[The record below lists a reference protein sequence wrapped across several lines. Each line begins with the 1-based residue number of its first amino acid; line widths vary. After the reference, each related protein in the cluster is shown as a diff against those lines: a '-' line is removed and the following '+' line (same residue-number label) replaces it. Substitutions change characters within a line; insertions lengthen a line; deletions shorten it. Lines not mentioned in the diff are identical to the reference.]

1 MATRQVRG
9 HTMGSLSAVR
19 KSLKSKG
26 GIGGGKIKIISAEQT
41 FAVRFLTEPSE
52 WFGFYEHY
60 NATDGFFA
68 CYEGECCANSTDKA
82 SMKYLANVF
91 VQEDNKVMAL
101 KIPKS
106 LAEDLMRSC
115 EKYTTM
121 QDRWYE
127 VSRVGTGKNDTKY
140 SRDPEAPT
148 KFRLPRDAK
157 LIDLHALMQKMVE
170 EVEEAD
176 DDEEEVNT
184 SRERRA
190 SSRRSSGPARRS
202 SRAVLDDDDDE
213 DEDEIEDDD
222 DEEDFRPPRRRLAPK
237 PAAKKTASKRA
248 VSSTPVKRTI
258 KRR

>member
-9 HTMGSLSAVR
+9 STVGSLTNLR

-41 FAVRFLTEPSE
+41 FAVRFLTEPDK
-52 WFGFYEHY
+52 WFGYYEHY
-60 NATDGFFA
+60 NKTDGFFP
-68 CYEGECCANSTDKA
+68 CYEGECCTNSTDRA

-115 EKYTTM
+115 DKYTTM

-127 VSRVGTGKNDTKY
+127 VSRVGTGMSDTKY
-140 SRDPEAPT
+140 SRDAETPT
-148 KFRLPRDAK
+148 RFKLPRGAE
-157 LIDLHALMQKMVE
+157 LHDLHKLMQGMVDAAE
-170 EVEEAD
+170 
-176 DDEEEVNT
+176 DEEEEEEETNT
-184 SRERRA
+184 ARKKRAASRT
-190 SSRRSSGPARRS
+190 SGPARRS
-202 SRAVLDDDDDE
+202 SREVLDDDE
-213 DEDEIEDDD
+213 DEEEEDDD
-222 DEEDFRPPRRRLAPK
+222 EDDDYEPPPRRRSAVAKKASAKK
-237 PAAKKTASKRA
+237 PASR
-248 VSSTPVKRTI
+248 VSSTPAKRSI